1 MSPREKKPPIK
12 PERRQEWLER
22 CEGGESPPK
31 IAAADGVDPRT
42 VRKHIEIAKQEKESK
57 EARASV
63 LRSALERH
71 YADLCRYAERLGG
84 QSSARHF
91 TGADV
96 SVTPAIQYELQLAT
110 ALRQHIPRSPLWGL
124 LNQQTKL
131 RASEVQL
138 TKEIKRRIEESVASD
153 PHLLTAL
160 TGEENGVIPGLII
173 ALSAQA
179 QQWIQ
184 GWSSLNVEDN
194 LKAKSAESGFV
205 DLSYGAYNMGVV
217 KEEHVELVRTV
228 ILDWTVRIKEWDVF
242 HGLEKNLRDLERVE
256 KNLRDE
262 IAVIALRRVVPGRC
276 RYCPL

>member
-12 PERRQEWLER
+12 PDKRQEWLAR

-42 VRKHIEIAKQEKESK
+42 VRKHIEIAKQEKERK

-71 YADLCRYAERLGG
+71 YADLCRYAEGLGG
-84 QSSARHF
+84 QFSAGHF
-91 TGADV
+91 TESDH
-96 SVTPAIQYELQLAT
+96 SVTPAVQYELQLAT
-110 ALRQHIPRSPLWGL
+110 ALRQHIPRSPIWGL

-138 TKEIKRRIEESVASD
+138 TKEIERRIEESVASD

-160 TGEENGVIPGLII
+160 TGEENGVIPGLIA

-184 GWSSLNVEDN
+184 GWFSLNVEDN
-194 LKAKSAESGFV
+194 LKAKPAESGFV

-242 HGLEKNLRDLERVE
+242 HGLEKDLRDLGRVE

>member
-110 ALRQHIPRSPLWGL
+110 ALRQHIPRSPIWGL

-184 GWSSLNVEDN
+184 GWSSVNVEDN